1 MTARPSPPGSEPY
14 LYQPTVEKP
23 EGFAIWPFSLTP
35 TSSTLASTFN
45 EGMARRAGVRGV
57 VVAPDAGVRN
67 GKTLGSSAT
76 IAGAN
81 ARYPVLLGIVGATRE
96 SISTPPT
103 TTTARPTAS
112 APMRTRAL
120 HVESSLNHATK
131 SREPLEINTPD
142 LAEDS
147 NKCFSDMRVE
157 EVAGRKKHY
166 YCKRKRSLVYLLK
179 TGVWEV
185 LDVSFSNHGLCV
197 VGRCA

>member
-81 ARYPVLLGIVGATRE
+81 ARYALLFNGSKPVCGKYGTYPLV
-96 SISTPPT
+96 ST
-103 TTTARPTAS
+103 
-112 APMRTRAL
+112 
-120 HVESSLNHATK
+120 
-131 SREPLEINTPD
+131 
-142 LAEDS
+142 
-147 NKCFSDMRVE
+147 C
-157 EVAGRKKHY
+157 
-166 YCKRKRSLVYLLK
+166 
-179 TGVWEV
+179 
-185 LDVSFSNHGLCV
+185 
-197 VGRCA
+197 CAY